1 MTTLQWEYNLVERS
15 CCGQLNAIDWQRLE
29 GATSVL
35 ELIALLTGYIRV
47 PEGVVV
53 AP

>member
-1 MTTLQWEYNLVERS
+1 MSTLQWEYHLVERPF
-15 CCGQLNAIDWQRLE
+15 CGQLKAIGWQWLE
-29 GATSVL
+29 GATNVL
-35 ELIALLTGYIRV
+35 ELTDLLTGCIRV

>member
-1 MTTLQWEYNLVERS
+1 MSTLQWEYNLVERPF
-15 CCGQLNAIDWQRLE
+15 CGQLNAIGWQWLE
-29 GATSVL
+29 GVINVL
-35 ELIALLTGYIRV
+35 ELTNLLTGGIRA